1 MNPREILE
9 VVNSTIQDSGK
20 LSLSD
25 EQYIVKEASVDGED
39 ANIPLPL
46 LEATPVSN
54 VRATRHN
61 TDFVDYVTDAD
72 DNRIGKIFDAT
83 FEMTFQ
89 LSAWTARGSGNDPEN
104 LMSIVREVL
113 RRHEDIGPDEPFLDE
128 NGNPVDEVEFFEL
141 IDSEPNNDFGYSP
154 NLYRTL
160 QEAEIWF
167 TSRIK
172 TTDPVIEVVDT
183 PDSGDMQDGSTASV
197 AIEYN
202 SQ

>member
-25 EQYIVKEASVDGED
+25 EQYIAKEASVDGED
-39 ANIPLPL
+39 ANIDLPL
-46 LEATPVSN
+46 VETTPVSN

-72 DNRIGKIFDAT
+72 GNRIGKIFDAT

-89 LSAWTARGSGNDPEN
+89 LSVWTARGSSNDSES
-104 LMSIVREVL
+104 LMSTVRGVL
-113 RRHEDIGPDEPFLDE
+113 RRHEDIGPGEPFLDE
-128 NGNPVDEVEFFEL
+128 TGDTVDAIEFFEL
-141 IDSEPNNDFGYSP
+141 IDSEPDNDFDYSP
-154 NLYRTL
+154 NIYQTL

-197 AIEYN
+197 AIEYT